1 MGLCVIN
8 IVSFFYIDKQIENL
22 ERIECFGKII
32 SIKEEKQYKNKYIIK
47 VVKYYEINQI
57 ENIKLIIYTEKDND
71 FLPGDIVKISGVFSK
86 PDAQRN
92 YGGFNYSKYL
102 KQFKI
107 FGIVEIEEIELV
119 SKKVSILDNVQNLRK
134 KLLDKTSEIFKEE
147 SAGFLK
153 SLLFGKTDE
162 ISESIKND
170 FRDSGISHVLAI
182 SGQHFNYIAISLK
195 FMCDRI
201 IKNKKLKNNILI
213 LFLIIFLNLTGNPV
227 SGVRAC
233 FMGIM
238 IYLASNFERKN
249 NFYFSF
255 IYSLI
260 IIIVYNPYNI
270 YNIVL
275 WLSYMGTLGL
285 VLFFDFFKRYN
296 YHKFKKIKNK
306 FKKDF
311 YKINVSYEKIIFKI
325 IFNICKYIFENFWI
339 TISAQ
344 ILIFPII
351 MYCFNTIS
359 FSFFISNILISFW
372 VGPTL
377 ILGYISI
384 ILSFFKIPFFNKV
397 IIIEE
402 FFIKIILRISEKS
415 AKLPFSQIY
424 IITPN
429 FIFILLFYFSI
440 LILLY
445 TFFNKKIYVLKILCS
460 NKFIKKEI
468 YKSKNYFIIKLK
480 EIIRN
485 CKIEKVNFIN
495 KKEIIFKLTC
505 IVLIICTIIY
515 NIKNFQQILEIN
527 FIDVGQGDCTYIKT
541 PNGENIVIDGGEGNT
556 EKYDYGEKVVL
567 SYLLDKKVKRI
578 DYLVI
583 SHADSDHIGGVFALL
598 ENIRVE
604 KIIIGIQPES
614 SKQYEDLLQI
624 SKLKKIP
631 IYHLNSKN
639 KILIENE
646 ILLEVL
652 WPLNTN
658 LIKENALNNNSLVF
672 KISYRNFSILFT
684 GDIEKIAE
692 DEIVKKYKKTDKL
705 KSQVLKVAHHGSKTS
720 TTDVFLEN
728 VRPEIVL
735 IGVGENNKFGHPDKE
750 VLRKIEESGAHIF
763 RTDKNGEINIFVN
776 KYGKVKIK
784 VKF

>member
-238 IYLASNFERKN
+238 IYWASNFERKN

-270 YNIVL
+270 YNI
-275 WLSYMGTLGL
+275 
-285 VLFFDFFKRYN
+285 
-296 YHKFKKIKNK
+296 
-306 FKKDF
+306 
-311 YKINVSYEKIIFKI
+311 
-325 IFNICKYIFENFWI
+325 
-339 TISAQ
+339 
-344 ILIFPII
+344 
-351 MYCFNTIS
+351 
-359 FSFFISNILISFW
+359 
-372 VGPTL
+372 
-377 ILGYISI
+377 
-384 ILSFFKIPFFNKV
+384 
-397 IIIEE
+397 
-402 FFIKIILRISEKS
+402 
-415 AKLPFSQIY
+415 
-424 IITPN
+424 
-429 FIFILLFYFSI
+429 
-440 LILLY
+440 
-445 TFFNKKIYVLKILCS
+445 
-460 NKFIKKEI
+460 
-468 YKSKNYFIIKLK
+468 
-480 EIIRN
+480 
-485 CKIEKVNFIN
+485 
-495 KKEIIFKLTC
+495 
-505 IVLIICTIIY
+505 
-515 NIKNFQQILEIN
+515 
-527 FIDVGQGDCTYIKT
+527 
-541 PNGENIVIDGGEGNT
+541 
-556 EKYDYGEKVVL
+556 
-567 SYLLDKKVKRI
+567 
-578 DYLVI
+578 
-583 SHADSDHIGGVFALL
+583 
-598 ENIRVE
+598 
-604 KIIIGIQPES
+604 
-614 SKQYEDLLQI
+614 
-624 SKLKKIP
+624 
-631 IYHLNSKN
+631 
-639 KILIENE
+639 
-646 ILLEVL
+646 
-652 WPLNTN
+652 
-658 LIKENALNNNSLVF
+658 
-672 KISYRNFSILFT
+672 
-684 GDIEKIAE
+684 
-692 DEIVKKYKKTDKL
+692 
-705 KSQVLKVAHHGSKTS
+705 
-720 TTDVFLEN
+720 
-728 VRPEIVL
+728 
-735 IGVGENNKFGHPDKE
+735 
-750 VLRKIEESGAHIF
+750 
-763 RTDKNGEINIFVN
+763 
-776 KYGKVKIK
+776 
-784 VKF
+784 